1 VIELLTEI
9 CSYLGAN
16 GGGTVGTNLLAQSLP
31 STPNVCTAVFLNGGL
46 DGPDSPVRSRNV
58 EIVHRNTNVQSASS
72 FMTGIHSLLRDNW
85 NFSSTFQGRFV
96 ADSEPGF
103 FGYDSNNMPV
113 FSLEL
118 TFTSVK

>member
-1 VIELLTEI
+1 MIELLTEI

-16 GGGTVGTNLLAQSLP
+16 GVGTVGTNLMAQSLP
-31 STPNVCTAVFLNGGL
+31 ASPNVCTAVFLNGGF
-46 DGPDSPVRSRNV
+46 DGPDSPVRNRNI
-58 EIVHRNTNVQSASS
+58 EIIHRNTNVQSASS
-72 FMTGIHSLLRDNW
+72 LMTQVHSLLKDNW

-103 FGYDSNNMPV
+103 FGYDPNNMPV